1 MAARI
6 EHSNSSPEIL
16 GILPLQDAVLFPN
29 TVIPLAV
36 VKKPGIA
43 LVEEA
48 LREGKQIGLVAL
60 KDKDTEDPGPEDVR
74 RVGTVGTIQKM
85 LKVPDGT
92 LRCIVA
98 GSTVFRVDEFTQAQP
113 YLAGTISELP
123 DITVESEELVAM
135 HRNLASLFQKLLGYL
150 PQAPREMEMEVNN
163 ITDSNLL
170 TYFIASTMR
179 LETADRQAILE
190 ERNTVKRMRKLTMLL
205 TKELEVVELGHK
217 IQSDIQREMEKN
229 QREFYLRQQ
238 LRAIQEELGDTDPQQ
253 AEANELRKKI
263 DEAQMPEEV
272 QKAADR
278 ELDRL
283 SKVPQ
288 ASPEYSVIRTYLDWL
303 VQLPWGKETS
313 DAIDI
318 AQARTVLDA
327 DHYDLEKVKDRI
339 IEYLAVGK
347 LKKRLAGPILCFV
360 GPPGVGK
367 TSLGQSIARAMGR
380 KFVRLSV
387 GGVRDEAEI
396 RGHRRTY
403 IGAMPGTIVR
413 ALRDAGTRNPVM
425 MIDEIDKVGSDFR
438 GDPQSALLE
447 VLDPEQNNS
456 FRDHYLDLPFDLS
469 HVLFICTAN
478 QLETISPPL
487 RDAGT
492 RNPVMM
498 IDEIDKVGSDYRGDP
513 QSALLEV
520 LDPAQNNTFRD
531 HYLDLPF
538 DLSSVLFICT
548 ANNLDTISPPLRD
561 RMEII
566 TLSGYTEFEKL
577 QIAKR
582 YLLKK
587 QREAN
592 GLRDSQAQIN
602 DAAIRTVINDYT
614 REAGVRNL
622 EREIGTIFRKIA
634 RRIAEEARFKARVKP
649 ESVQEY
655 LSKPR
660 FFNEVKKRTATV
672 GVATGLAWT
681 PVGGDIMF
689 IEVTVMPGTG
699 KLGLTGQLGDVMKE
713 SAQAAI
719 SFLRSRSSELGLPDE
734 YFNKHDVHVHVPAG
748 AVPKDGP
755 SAGIALATALASFLT
770 NTKVDSNLA
779 MTGEITLTGQVLP
792 IGGLKEKVLGAK
804 RAGISKIVIPKRNE
818 VDLDDVPKEVR
829 DTMSFV
835 PVEEISE
842 VFEQAFGKRIVTP
855 VTLGYEDSRA
865 GVVVPMRRAIKRG
878 PSGERKRPNGRQRTA
893 VSTRKR

>member
-1 MAARI
+1 MAAALDKKTDV
-6 EHSNSSPEIL
+6 L

-48 LREGKQIGLVAL
+48 LRDGRQIGLVAL
-60 KDKDTEDPGPEDVR
+60 KDKDTEDPGPDDVR
-74 RVGTVGTIQKM
+74 RIGTIGTIQRM
-85 LKVPDGT
+85 IKVPDGT
-92 LRCIVA
+92 IRCIV
-98 GSTVFRVDEFTQAQP
+98 GGNGVFRADTFTQESP
-113 YLAGTISELP
+113 YLAAAYTELP
-123 DITVESEELVAM
+123 DITKPSEELVAM
-135 HRNLASLFQKLLGYL
+135 HRNLATLFSKLIGYL

-163 ITDSNLL
+163 ITDPNLL
-170 TYFIASTMR
+170 TYFIASSMR
-179 LETADRQAILE
+179 LETSDRQALLE
-190 ERNTVKRMRKLTMLL
+190 ERNTEKRMRKLTMML

-238 LRAIQEELGDTDPQQ
+238 LRAIQDELGETDPQQ
-253 AEANELRKKI
+253 AETNDLRKKL
-263 DEAQMPEEV
+263 DEAGLPEDV
-272 QKAADR
+272 KKAADR
-278 ELDRL
+278 ELERL

-288 ASPEYSVIRTYLDWL
+288 ASPEYSVIRTYLDWIT
-303 VQLPWGKETS
+303 QLPWSNETS

-318 AQARTVLDA
+318 AVARKVLDE

-347 LKKRLAGPILCFV
+347 LKNKLTGPILCFV

-367 TSLGQSIARAMGR
+367 TSLGHSIARSMGR
-380 KFVRLSV
+380 KFVRISV

-425 MIDEIDKVGSDFR
+425 MIDEIDKVGSD
-438 GDPQSALLE
+438 
-447 VLDPEQNNS
+447 
-456 FRDHYLDLPFDLS
+456 
-469 HVLFICTAN
+469 
-478 QLETISPPL
+478 
-487 RDAGT
+487 
-492 RNPVMM
+492 
-498 IDEIDKVGSDYRGDP
+498 YRGDP

-520 LDPAQNNTFRD
+520 LDPAQNNSFRD

-538 DLSSVLFICT
+538 DLSQVLFVCT
-548 ANNLDTISPPLRD
+548 ANDLSTISPPLRD

-566 TLSGYTEFEKL
+566 QLSGYTEFEKL

-582 YLLKK
+582 YLIKK

-592 GLRDSQAQIN
+592 GLKDSQVQIN
-602 DAAIRTVINDYT
+602 DAAIRAVINDYT

-622 EREIGTIFRKIA
+622 EREIGTIFRKVA
-634 RRIAEEARFKARVKP
+634 RRIAEEPRFKARVKP
-649 ESVQEY
+649 ESVAEY
-655 LSKPR
+655 LSRPR
-660 FFNEVKKRTATV
+660 FYNEVKKRTASV
-672 GVATGLAWT
+672 GVTAGLAWT

-689 IEVTVMPGTG
+689 IETTTMPGSG
-699 KLGLTGQLGDVMKE
+699 KLVLTGQLGDVMKE
-713 SAQAAI
+713 SAQAAV
-719 SFLRSRSSELGLPDE
+719 SFLRSRSAELGLPDD
-734 YFNKHDVHVHVPAG
+734 YFAKHDVHVHVPAG
-748 AVPKDGP
+748 ATPKDGP
-755 SAGIALATALASFLT
+755 SAGIALATSLASLLT

-804 RAGISKIVIPKRNE
+804 RAGISKIVLPKRNE
-818 VDLDDVPKEVR
+818 MDLDDVPKEVR
-829 DTMSFV
+829 DTMTFV

-842 VFEQAFGKRIVTP
+842 VFEQAFGKRIITP
-855 VTLGYEDSRA
+855 VMLGNELERRD
-865 GVVVPMRRAIKRG
+865 GVVVPMRRSAKRG
-878 PSGERKRPNGRQRTA
+878 PGAERKRPPARRNA
-893 VSTRKR
+893 VSSRKR

>member
-1 MAARI
+1 MAARV
-6 EHSNSSPEIL
+6 ERSTTQEIL

-60 KDKDTEDPGPEDVR
+60 KDKDIEDPGPDDVR
-74 RVGTVGTIQKM
+74 RIGTVGTIQKM

-98 GSTVFRVDEFTQAQP
+98 GSSVFHIDSFTKTTP
-113 YLAGTISELP
+113 YLAGTVHELP
-123 DITVESEELVAM
+123 DVTVETESSVAM
-135 HRNLASLFQKLLGYL
+135 HRNLATLFQKLLGYL

-179 LETADRQAILE
+179 LDTADRQGILE
-190 ERNTVKRMRKLTMLL
+190 ERNTEKRMRKLTMLL

-238 LRAIQEELGDTDPQQ
+238 LRAIQDELGETDPQQ

-263 DEAQMPEEV
+263 DEAEMPEDAR
-272 QKAADR
+272 KAADR

-303 VQLPWGKETS
+303 VQLPWSKETN

-318 AQARTVLDA
+318 GEARKILDA

-339 IEYLAVGK
+339 VEYLAVGK
-347 LKKRLAGPILCFV
+347 LKKKLTGPILCFV

-447 VLDPEQNNS
+447 VLDPEQNNT

-478 QLETISPPL
+478 QLETI
-487 RDAGT
+487 T
-492 RNPVMM
+492 
-498 IDEIDKVGSDYRGDP
+498 
-513 QSALLEV
+513 
-520 LDPAQNNTFRD
+520 PA
-531 HYLDLPF
+531 
-538 DLSSVLFICT
+538 
-548 ANNLDTISPPLRD
+548 LRD

-592 GLRDSQAQIN
+592 GLKDSQAQIN
-602 DAAIRTVINDYT
+602 DQALRTIINDYT

-622 EREIGTIFRKIA
+622 EREIGTVFRKVA
-634 RRIAEEARFKARVKP
+634 RRIAEEPRFKARIKP
-649 ESVQEY
+649 ETIVEY
-655 LSKPR
+655 LSKAR
-660 FFNEVKKRTATV
+660 FYNEVKKRMASV

-689 IEVTVMPGTG
+689 IETTAMPGSG
-699 KLGLTGQLGDVMKE
+699 KLVLTGQLGDVMKE
-713 SAQAAI
+713 SAQAAV
-719 SFLRSRSSELGLPDE
+719 SFLRSRSIELGLPDD
-734 YFNKHDVHVHVPAG
+734 YFAKHDLHIHVPAG

-755 SAGIALATALASFLT
+755 SAGIALATSIASLLT
-770 NTKVDSNLA
+770 NHKVDSNLA

-792 IGGLKEKVLGAK
+792 IGGVKEKVLGAK
-804 RAGISKIVIPKRNE
+804 RAGINTIVMPKHNE
-818 VDLDDVPKEVR
+818 TDLDDVPKEVR
-829 DTMSFV
+829 DTMTFV

-842 VFEQAFGKRIVTP
+842 VFEQAFGKRMITRVL
-855 VTLGYEDSRA
+855 LGEEATKSDK
-865 GVVVPMRRAIKRG
+865 VVPMRRTAKRAEPKRTPARRRAVVVSRKAQPAG
-878 PSGERKRPNGRQRTA
+878 VSPPSP
-893 VSTRKR
+893 

>member
-1 MAARI
+1 MAAHI
-6 EHSNSSPEIL
+6 EKTPVQLETL

-36 VKKPGIA
+36 VKKPGIV

-48 LREGKQIGLVAL
+48 LREGRQIGLVAL
-60 KDKDTEDPGPEDVR
+60 KDKDTENPGPDDVR
-74 RVGTVGTIQKM
+74 SVGTIGTIQKM

-98 GSTVFRVDEFTQAQP
+98 GSSVFTVEKFTQTEP
-113 YLAGTISELP
+113 YLAAVVRETP
-123 DITVESEELVAM
+123 DVSTDSGASVAM
-135 HRNLASLFQKLLGYL
+135 HRNLAGLFQKLLGYL

-179 LETADRQAILE
+179 LDTADRQAILE
-190 ERNTVKRMRKLTMLL
+190 ERNTEKRMRKLTILL

-238 LRAIQEELGDTDPQQ
+238 LRAIQEELGETDPQQ
-253 AEANELRKKI
+253 AETNELRKKI
-263 DEAQMPEEV
+263 DEAQMPDEV
-272 QKAADR
+272 RKAADR

-288 ASPEYSVIRTYLDWL
+288 ASPEYSVIRTYLDWI

-318 AQARTVLDA
+318 QKAREILDE
-327 DHYDLEKVKDRI
+327 DHYDLDKVKDRI
-339 IEYLAVGK
+339 VEYLAVGK
-347 LKKRLAGPILCFV
+347 LKKRLSGPILCFV

-487 RDAGT
+487 RD
-492 RNPVMM
+492 
-498 IDEIDKVGSDYRGDP
+498 
-513 QSALLEV
+513 
-520 LDPAQNNTFRD
+520 
-531 HYLDLPF
+531 
-538 DLSSVLFICT
+538 
-548 ANNLDTISPPLRD
+548 

-566 TLSGYTEFEKL
+566 TLSGYTELEKI

-582 YLLKK
+582 YLIKK

-592 GLRDSQAQIN
+592 GLRDSQAQIS
-602 DAAIRTVINDYT
+602 DTALRAVVNDYT

-622 EREIGTIFRKIA
+622 EREIGTIFRKVA
-634 RRIAEEARFKARVKP
+634 RRIAEEPRFKARVKP
-649 ESVQEY
+649 DNLVDY

-660 FFNEVKKRTATV
+660 FYNEVRKRMSSV

-689 IEVTVMPGTG
+689 IETTTMPGSG
-699 KLGLTGQLGDVMKE
+699 KLVLTGQLGDVMKE
-713 SAQAAI
+713 SAQAAV
-719 SFLRSRSSELGLPDE
+719 SFLRSRSAELGLPDD
-734 YFNKHDVHVHVPAG
+734 YFAKHDLHIHVPAG

-755 SAGIALATALASFLT
+755 SAGISLATSIVSLLT
-770 NTKVDSNLA
+770 NHKVDSNLA

-804 RAGISKIVIPKRNE
+804 RAGISKILLPKRNE
-818 VDLDDVPKEVR
+818 IDLDDIPKEVR
-829 DTMSFV
+829 DTMTFV
-835 PVEEISE
+835 PVEELSQ
-842 VFEQAFGKRIVTP
+842 VFEQALGEPIITP
-855 VTLGYEDSRA
+855 VLLDDGDSRRR
-865 GVVVPMRRAIKRG
+865 GNVVPIRRSAAKRRE
-878 PSGERKRPNGRQRTA
+878 PKTAASSRRNGEVAPARKRRPSPTPVA
-893 VSTRKR
+893 